1 MCGGGYGFAATVW
14 GVIVAKESS
23 KTVKPPNPGRGGRRE
38 NAGRKAQDGMTRA
51 DGVMITALV
60 TPAQRG
66 RYLALGGS
74 AWLRAM
80 IDREFDKQFD

>member
-1 MCGGGYGFAATVW
+1 M
-14 GVIVAKESS
+14 
-23 KTVKPPNPGRGGRRE
+23 KPPSPGRGGRRE
-38 NAGRKAQDGMTRA
+38 NADRKAQDGMTRA

-74 AWLRAM
+74 A
-80 IDREFDKQFD
+80 

>member
-1 MCGGGYGFAATVW
+1 MV
-14 GVIVAKESS
+14 KESS
-23 KTVKPPNPGRGGRRE
+23 KTGKPPGQGRGGRRE

-80 IDREFDKQFD
+80 IDREFDKSL